1 MINHIQQ
8 NPTLKIIAS
17 LWVGGEVMEGVAR

>member
-1 MINHIQQ
+1 MSNHIQQ
-8 NPTLKIIAS
+8 NPTLKILAG